1 MTKEEIYKT
10 PMFKVVKRFLLT
22 KYPFIK
28 DVLLNDDVDRY
39 DSIWFLNVIIDAN
52 QANETYDL
60 GGFNSWVFQQRRIF
74 NRDVFVAVY
83 LSLIFKDDAKST
95 DLQRE
100 IEKELYR
107 IQKSDVTKE
116 MRLRKSFSISEYIY
130 PLPPDTS
137 TIPN

>member
-10 PMFKVVKRFLLT
+10 PMFRVVKRFLLT

-28 DVLLNDDVDRY
+28 DVILDDEVEKY
-39 DSIWFLNVIIDAN
+39 EAIWFLNVIIDAV
-52 QANETYDL
+52 QANEMYDL
-60 GGFNSWVFQQRRIF
+60 GGMNSWVQQHRKLF

-83 LSLIFKDDAKST
+83 LSLIFKDDAKAT
-95 DLQRE
+95 DLQKE

>member
-28 DVLLNDDVDRY
+28 DVLLDDEMDRY
-39 DSIWFLNVIIDAN
+39 SAIWFLNVIIDAV
-52 QANETYDL
+52 QANEMYDL
-60 GGFNSWVFQQRRIF
+60 GGFNSWVHQHRRIF
-74 NRDVFVAVY
+74 GRDVFVAVY

-95 DLQRE
+95 DLQKE